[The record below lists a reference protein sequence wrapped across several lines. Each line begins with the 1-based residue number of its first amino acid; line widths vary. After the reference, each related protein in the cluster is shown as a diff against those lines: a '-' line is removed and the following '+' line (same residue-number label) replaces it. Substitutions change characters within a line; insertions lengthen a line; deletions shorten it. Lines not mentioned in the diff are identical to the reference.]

1 MSSTGKANAAL
12 ASAIVFLLMSTCA
25 AYFAFAR
32 LRTSQEWV
40 QHTKDVQLA
49 LHQFSTMGTRAGRLR
64 AQYVDSGDAS
74 FLQRQQ
80 SAVGEFRN
88 SLAALQRLI
97 YDNVSQVNNWQQLKE
112 LTNQRISLMDQAIE
126 LKRSGRSTLENQAS
140 IVRELT
146 AASEATDQILQR
158 MYDEEQRLLEER
170 QKRERSSFS
179 VIAGVLATSLFL
191 ALVLFLVHH
200 QLLADQVRE
209 RVRAEVAQRALSAR
223 LLTLQDEERRKF
235 ARELHDSVGQHLAA
249 LKMAISMLEAK
260 SPGDN
265 LLKDCLKLLDDSIAE
280 TRTISHLL
288 HPPLLDEAGLNSAVR
303 WFVEGF
309 AKRSGIDVNLNIEN
323 ASTRFSDSTELVL
336 FRVLQESLTN
346 VHRHSG
352 AKRADVSLKTLG
364 NSVILKVKDYGHGL
378 PPSVLQS
385 LQEDGTGGGVGL
397 AGMTERIREIGGR
410 LEINSNSGGSELIAW
425 VPVRL
430 RTESAEIPAPQE
442 LRS

>member
-1 MSSTGKANAAL
+1 MRLILLSPGFEPARNGCSTQ
-12 ASAIVFLLMSTCA
+12 
-25 AYFAFAR
+25 
-32 LRTSQEWV
+32 RTSNSRSIN
-40 QHTKDVQLA
+40 
-49 LHQFSTMGTRAGRLR
+49 FRRSGTRAGRLR

-97 YDNVSQVNNWQQLKE
+97 YDNVSQVNNWQQLKK

-223 LLTLQDEERRKF
+223 LLTLQDEERRILP
-235 ARELHDSVGQHLAA
+235 ANCTIHGQHLAA

-280 TRTISHLL
+280 T
-288 HPPLLDEAGLNSAVR
+288 PDDFP
-303 WFVEGF
+303 
-309 AKRSGIDVNLNIEN
+309 
-323 ASTRFSDSTELVL
+323 
-336 FRVLQESLTN
+336 
-346 VHRHSG
+346 
-352 AKRADVSLKTLG
+352 
-364 NSVILKVKDYGHGL
+364 
-378 PPSVLQS
+378 
-385 LQEDGTGGGVGL
+385 
-397 AGMTERIREIGGR
+397 
-410 LEINSNSGGSELIAW
+410 
-425 VPVRL
+425 
-430 RTESAEIPAPQE
+430 PAP
-442 LRS
+442 SPSP